1 MRTRDGDDGVRP
13 SSRTLGDLVDEMAT
27 ATPGAEAVVFR
38 DERLDYAGLKARVD
52 VFARALL
59 AVGVRRGDRVAL
71 LVTNRT
77 EWIVAAFA
85 AAKIGA
91 VVAAI
96 STFSTPR
103 ELAWTLEH
111 SGAVALITLDAFRGR
126 RFLDALRDL
135 CPELDGSAP
144 GALRS
149 TRLPALRTVVAVSGR
164 ALPVSSRCRSSW
176 HGAHWS
182 MPRHSLPHSEL

>member
-1 MRTRDGDDGVRP
+1 MRCGQAHTLPRVSPRSARSEHRTMSDLPRTRPV
-13 SSRTLGDLVDEMAT
+13 SRTLGGLVDEMA
-27 ATPGAEAVVFR
+27 AAAPHAEALVFR

-59 AVGVRRGDRVAL
+59 AVGIQRGDRVAL

-77 EWIVAAFA
+77 EWVVGAFA

-91 VVAAI
+91 LVAAI

-111 SGAVALITLDAFRGR
+111 SGAAALITLDAFRGQ

-135 CPELDGSAP
+135 CPELDGSP
-144 GALRS
+144 SGALRS
-149 TRLPALRTVVAVSGR
+149 ARLPNLA
-164 ALPVSSRCRSSW
+164 
-176 HGAHWS
+176 
-182 MPRHSLPHSEL
+182 